1 MGAGGQ
7 GCRGP
12 GGARFSGR
20 VWDLAVYGKGGSAPA
35 LPGQW
40 TRCFWKVPAFRFLS
54 RPVRGFGGQL
64 GDSVGRVRRA
74 QRPGASGRGPFGA
87 RSARRRGRFG
97 GAARVAGASL
107 PARPPPLPGA
117 QARPPPPPARVS
129 RRSRRRSR
137 HGRFHGSGAWAD
149 HSRSG
154 LRASGARPAKKIKTR
169 NIKLRGLFRS
179 PLLSRPPGLY
189 F

>member
-1 MGAGGQ
+1 M
-7 GCRGP
+7 
-12 GGARFSGR
+12 
-20 VWDLAVYGKGGSAPA
+20 AVYGKGGSAPA

-117 QARPPPPPARVS
+117 QARPPPPRPGSHVARAAGVATAASTARARGPIIPAPASARQARDPLRKSKRGILSYEDCSV
-129 RRSRRRSR
+129 RRFSP
-137 HGRFHGSGAWAD
+137 D
-149 HSRSG
+149 
-154 LRASGARPAKKIKTR
+154 P
-169 NIKLRGLFRS
+169 RGFIFR
-179 PLLSRPPGLY
+179 
-189 F
+189 